1 VFLEGK
7 GMGQAGGI
15 CPGVVEGG
23 VSRGMGVRRDI
34 CCSRRCKLV
43 LLLHRQQE
51 SWGRLSKELA
61 WK

>member
-1 VFLEGK
+1 
-7 GMGQAGGI
+7 MGQAGGI